1 MAPKK
6 GLFSHSGHGYF
17 LPFVVIVTAA
27 FAVYILFFSRNS
39 VLNWAR
45 ARVEIARQEKLIKE
59 YQEENAKMDAE
70 IKALTESR
78 DTLEKY
84 AREHFRFASPGDD
97 VYILE

>member
-6 GLFSHSGHGYF
+6 GLLSHDGHGYF
-17 LPFVVIVTAA
+17 LPFVVIITAA

-39 VLNWAR
+39 VLNWVKAR
-45 ARVEIARQEKLIKE
+45 AEISRQERLIKQ
-59 YQEENAKMDAE
+59 YQEENAKIDAE
-70 IKALTESR
+70 IQSLSQSR